1 MFPRILIVEDNRAD
15 VYLIR
20 EAIRSAKL
28 NVAFEVC
35 GDGEEAMRR
44 FDQMDADASAPCPG
58 LVILD
63 INLPKKSGGE
73 VLQHMRESRRCKN
86 ALVVVVSTSDS
97 PQDRK
102 RMQELGA
109 NAYFR
114 KPSEYDEF
122 LKLGD
127 VLKELLGHE

>member
-1 MFPRILIVEDNRAD
+1 VEDNRAD

-28 NVAFEVC
+28 DVAFEVC
-35 GDGEEAMRR
+35 TDGEEATRI
-44 FDQMDADASAPCPG
+44 FDHLDEDASAPCPG

-97 PQDRK
+97 PQDRQ
-102 RMQELGA
+102 RMKDLGA

-127 VLKELLGHE
+127 VLKALLGHE